1 MEHGLKY
8 RGICLTECVAVAA
21 MFAITTAIIIPAAGS
36 LNRGSMESDAL
47 GRIRRL
53 SQAHPFYAAD
63 FDDRVITYTA
73 DDLTSFGQSMMQA
86 VFSWSQWNESQE
98 NPIYPNPDWPESTFH
113 PGFRLGWG
121 GSLCDQDPDDQ
132 LYYNY
137 YVHTGNS
144 ANASFLNPICLLPQ
158 NGIVGIGAYQVTNGR
173 VFWSYVLR
181 LPEHATVVSR
191 CQEVHHP
198 RWTKGQESVQNA

>member
-73 DDLTSFGQSMMQA
+73 DDLTSLGQSMMQA

-113 PGFRLGWG
+113 PGLRLGWG
-121 GSLCDQDPDDQ
+121 GSLYDQDRMTSSTTTTTSTPGILPMQ
-132 LYYNY
+132 ASLIPYALC
-137 YVHTGNS
+137 HKTG
-144 ANASFLNPICLLPQ
+144 
-158 NGIVGIGAYQVTNGR
+158 
-173 VFWSYVLR
+173 
-181 LPEHATVVSR
+181 
-191 CQEVHHP
+191 
-198 RWTKGQESVQNA
+198 